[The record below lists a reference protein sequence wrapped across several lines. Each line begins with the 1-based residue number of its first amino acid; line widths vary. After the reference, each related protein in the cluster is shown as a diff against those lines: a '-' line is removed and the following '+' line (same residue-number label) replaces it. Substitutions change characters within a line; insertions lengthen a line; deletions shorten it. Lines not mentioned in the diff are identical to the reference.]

1 MTKHTRRPYLWAS
14 ERVARQMGFEAVAGI
29 DEVGLGPLAG
39 PVVAGA
45 VVLPMGCR
53 LPGIADSKKLSH
65 VQRVKLDRMIR
76 RRATAVGIGQATS
89 HELDRVG
96 MTRARQVA
104 MERAI
109 VALGIPVEYLLI
121 DAFDIPGSRLPQ
133 LAVVRGDAV
142 CISIMAASI
151 VAKVHRDLQ
160 MIEYDLE
167 FPGYGFA
174 LHKGYATAHH
184 REAIRHLGP
193 SPIHRISWQR
203 VRQLAA
209 IAASGM
215 PHGAVDDAGE
225 C

>member
-1 MTKHTRRPYLWAS
+1 MKKRTRRPHLWAA
-14 ERVARQMGFEAVAGI
+14 ERTAREMGFEAVAGI

-53 LPGIADSKKLSH
+53 LPGIADSKKLTH
-65 VQRVKLDRMIR
+65 LQRVKLDRSIR
-76 RRATAVGIGQATS
+76 RLATAVGIGEATS
-89 HELDRVG
+89 RELDRLG
-96 MTRARQVA
+96 MTRARQLA

-109 VALGIPVEYLLI
+109 AALGMPVEYLLI
-121 DAFDIPGSRLPQ
+121 DAFDVPGSPLPQ
-133 LAVVRGDAV
+133 LAVVKGDAV

-160 MIEYDLE
+160 MIGYDAE

-174 LHKGYATAHH
+174 LHKGYATERHQ
-184 REAIRHLGP
+184 EAIRHLGT
-193 SPIHRISWQR
+193 SPIHRVSWQR
-203 VRQLAA
+203 VRQLA
-209 IAASGM
+209 
-215 PHGAVDDAGE
+215 DE